1 MVKGNKT
8 IVAQQLI
15 KQQNQLDDHNEVKK
29 IIREELMN
37 HVQGAGF
44 WDSLKAN
51 LGGIIGS
58 GMPPAASASASGSKG
73 TGPLA
78 APLAAQAPA
87 SKPAKAPKKTRKV
100 NPKMAERYA
109 LIKQLMKTE
118 GLTMPQASKRA
129 AEIQNKA

>member
-8 IVAQQLI
+8 IVAKQLI
-15 KQQNQLDDHNEVKK
+15 KEQNQLDDHNEVKK

-37 HVQGAGF
+37 HIQGAGF

-78 APLAAQAPA
+78 APEAPA

>member
-1 MVKGNKT
+1 MVKGNKS
-8 IVAQQLI
+8 IVAHQLV

-37 HVQGAGF
+37 HIQGAGF

-58 GMPPAASASASGSKG
+58 GMPPAA
-73 TGPLA
+73 PLA
-78 APLAAQAPA
+78 APLAAPEAPA
-87 SKPAKAPKKTRKV
+87 SKPAKAPKKARKV

>member
-8 IVAQQLI
+8 IVAKQLI
-15 KQQNQLDDHNEVKK
+15 KEQNQLDDHNEVKK

-37 HVQGAGF
+37 HIQGAGF

-58 GMPPAASASASGSKG
+58 GMPPA
-73 TGPLA
+73 TPLA